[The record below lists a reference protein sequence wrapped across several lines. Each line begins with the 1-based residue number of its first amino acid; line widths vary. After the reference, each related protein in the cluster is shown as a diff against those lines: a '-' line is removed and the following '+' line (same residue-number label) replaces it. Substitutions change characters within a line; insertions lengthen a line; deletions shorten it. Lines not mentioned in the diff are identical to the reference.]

1 MKPALIILLALPLA
15 GCGLDALE
23 GKPSDF
29 QIYQERVSALETK
42 VSALS
47 SPVVASVSAPIPE
60 PVTEPV
66 EEPCQPI
73 FRVKTCP

>member
-1 MKPALIILLALPLA
+1 MTRTLLILAAVPFLA
-15 GCGLDALE
+15 GCPQADILE
-23 GKPSDF
+23 GKPSAF
-29 QIYQERVSALETK
+29 QQHTERM
-42 VSALS
+42 ALS